1 MRMIN
6 VLVIISLYK
15 FWGINVVIIYSVL
28 NIDAHLDE
36 IAESINQII
45 LKQPKG
51 QERENQQKPYENITR
66 LP

>member
-45 LKQPKG
+45 LKQ
-51 QERENQQKPYENITR
+51 QITK
-66 LP
+66 